1 MQKKSILVEN
11 INKALLLKK
20 SLLGCD
26 RELFLFLVLILG
38 AIFVLSWSLSSA
50 LFSISIFLF
59 SFVLLTQMGKKDL
72 LLRKV
77 YLRQLKYKPFYDN
90 KLLISSAFGGKY

>member
-1 MQKKSILVEN
+1 MQKKSNLVEN

-38 AIFVLSWSLSSA
+38 AIFVLS
-50 LFSISIFLF
+50 
-59 SFVLLTQMGKKDL
+59 
-72 LLRKV
+72 
-77 YLRQLKYKPFYDN
+77 
-90 KLLISSAFGGKY
+90 